1 MININKRVN
10 WIRVMIFPHLI
21 LQVSFFSGFVRDYKT
36 STKDQF
42 VGLYTESFRV
52 PIERYQCNNLQTKLM
67 MVVYKKHDQGENMR
81 NLSDDKF
88 LYKINC
94 PLYFMAH
101 LNFYKIKL
109 PRNPSLSN
117 TEKLIVISFIPGIL
131 IGNLTID

>member
-1 MININKRVN
+1 M
-10 WIRVMIFPHLI
+10 
-21 LQVSFFSGFVRDYKT
+21 
-36 STKDQF
+36 
-42 VGLYTESFRV
+42 GLYTESFRA

-67 MVVYKKHDQGENMR
+67 MVVYKKPDQGENMR

-101 LNFYKIKL
+101 LNFFYKIKL

>member
-1 MININKRVN
+1 MTNINKRVN

-67 MVVYKKHDQGENMR
+67 MIVYKKHDQGENRGTFHMR

-101 LNFYKIKL
+101 LNFL
-109 PRNPSLSN
+109 
-117 TEKLIVISFIPGIL
+117 
-131 IGNLTID
+131 

>member
-1 MININKRVN
+1 MN

-52 PIERYQCNNLQTKLM
+52 PIERYQCNNLQTKLV
-67 MVVYKKHDQGENMR
+67 MVVYKKPDQGENMR

-101 LNFYKIKL
+101 LNFL
-109 PRNPSLSN
+109 
-117 TEKLIVISFIPGIL
+117 
-131 IGNLTID
+131 

>member
-1 MININKRVN
+1 MTNINKRVN

-52 PIERYQCNNLQTKLM
+52 PIERYQCNNLQTKLV
-67 MVVYKKHDQGENMR
+67 MVVYKKPDQGENMR

-101 LNFYKIKL
+101 LNF
-109 PRNPSLSN
+109 
-117 TEKLIVISFIPGIL
+117 FIR
-131 IGNLTID
+131 